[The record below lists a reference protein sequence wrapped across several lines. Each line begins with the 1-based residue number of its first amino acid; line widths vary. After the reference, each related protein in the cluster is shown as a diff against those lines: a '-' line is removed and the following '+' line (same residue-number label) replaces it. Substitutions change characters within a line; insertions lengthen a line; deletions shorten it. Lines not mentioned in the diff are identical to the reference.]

1 MIFLDNAS
9 ATPTL
14 DCAMRAFI
22 VTPFG
27 NPNSANAV
35 GRKASDRLE
44 EARVTMLRLLGAE
57 SGDTLIFT
65 SGASEGAA
73 LAMKSLCDNCDVV
86 YVNNT
91 DHHCVTEYQ
100 RTLTGGKHRYKT
112 GIARMLVQN
121 EVGDILLPPDISGDS
136 LWACDVTAAI
146 GHIPFAFK
154 DYENMSYAFGDAMKF
169 GGIPGCGFF
178 LAKDGAPI
186 SQMIYGAPI
195 RGGTPPVALI
205 SAMAAALE
213 WQCDHMRENLIHV
226 SMALHPFMLQSLES
240 LGVEFLLNSR
250 LENGTANASPYIMN
264 LSFPGVEGSAL
275 VLFLSRMGVMVSA
288 GAACTT
294 GDNAPSHVLMAMY
307 GDEERA
313 RSAIRISFSHENTL
327 EEVKLAAEKIAEAVR
342 TLRGISAGATS

>member
-14 DCAMRAFI
+14 DCATRAFI

-112 GIARMLVQN
+112 GVARMLVQN

-205 SAMAAALE
+205 SAMATALE
-213 WQCDHMRENLIHV
+213 WQTERMRENL
-226 SMALHPFMLQSLES
+226 LHARNLYTFMLSELVS
-240 LGVEFLLNSR
+240 KNVDFLLNATDG
-250 LENGTANASPYIMN
+250 NVSPYIMN

-275 VLFLSRMGVMVSA
+275 VLLLSKMDVLVSA

-307 GDEERA
+307 GDEDRA
-313 RSAIRISFSHENTL
+313 RSAIRISFAHSNTI
-327 EEVKLAAEKIAEAVR
+327 EEVRLAAERIAEAVR
-342 TLRGISAGATS
+342 TFREISAG